1 MITAIK
7 NYLDNR
13 ARTDELFATK
23 YANPKKSIDE
33 CCRYITGEAYAKAKN
48 GCAVISDEE
57 VYGMA
62 VHYYDE
68 ENKAPAGTKVSAG
81 TKVPSKTTK
90 VKLTK
95 AEEGTAMHHCVYQ
108 MGYYKKLNSLIL
120 SAKDN
125 QGNRIETVEVNTLT
139 FEVVQS
145 RGVCN
150 SNTPQHKKIIDLVNQ
165 NMHLIKAAI

>member
-13 ARTDELFATK
+13 AKSDELFAAK

-33 CCRYITGEAYAKAKN
+33 CCKYITGEAYARAKN

-68 ENKAPAGTKVSAG
+68 ENIEIRKQPAGTKVS
-81 TKVPSKTTK
+81 SKTTK

-95 AEEGTAMHHCVYQ
+95 AEKEEAR
-108 MGYYKKLNSLIL
+108 KKALNDIYEAERKRLL
-120 SAKDN
+120 AKPKKTKKTK
-125 QGNRIETVEVNTLT
+125 TVELQPML
-139 FEVVQS
+139 F
-145 RGVCN
+145 
-150 SNTPQHKKIIDLVNQ
+150 DF
-165 NMHLIKAAI
+165 

>member
-1 MITAIK
+1 MATTDPFQTAIK
-7 NYLDNR
+7 QYLDNR
-13 ARTDELFATK
+13 AATDELFAAK

-68 ENKAPAGTKVSAG
+68 ENIEIRKQPAG

-95 AEEGTAMHHCVYQ
+95 AEEEEAR
-108 MGYYKKLNSLIL
+108 KKALNDIYEAERKRLL
-120 SAKDN
+120 AK
-125 QGNRIETVEVNTLT
+125 
-139 FEVVQS
+139 
-145 RGVCN
+145 
-150 SNTPQHKKIIDLVNQ
+150 PKKTKTEELQPMLFDF
-165 NMHLIKAAI
+165 

>member
-13 ARTDELFATK
+13 ARTDKLFAAK

-33 CCRYITGEAYAKAKN
+33 CCKYITGEAYARAKN

-68 ENKAPAGTKVSAG
+68 EDIKIRKAPNARTA
-81 TKVPSKTTK
+81 KTNAEPE
-90 VKLTK
+90 LTK
-95 AEEGTAMHHCVYQ
+95 EQQEALRLQAEKEYKAQILAEFKQKEIERKAKAREKKPQPQ
-108 MGYYKKLNSLIL
+108 MASLF
-120 SAKDN
+120 D
-125 QGNRIETVEVNTLT
+125 
-139 FEVVQS
+139 
-145 RGVCN
+145 
-150 SNTPQHKKIIDLVNQ
+150 
-165 NMHLIKAAI
+165 

>member
-13 ARTDELFATK
+13 ARTDELFAAK

-33 CCRYITGEAYAKAKN
+33 CCKYITGEAYAKAKN

-68 ENKAPAGTKVSAG
+68 DDIKIRKAPNARTA
-81 TKVPSKTTK
+81 KTNAEPE
-90 VKLTK
+90 LTK
-95 AEEGTAMHHCVYQ
+95 EQQEALRLQAEKEYKAQILAEFKQKEIERKAKAREKKPQPQ
-108 MGYYKKLNSLIL
+108 MASLF
-120 SAKDN
+120 D
-125 QGNRIETVEVNTLT
+125 
-139 FEVVQS
+139 
-145 RGVCN
+145 
-150 SNTPQHKKIIDLVNQ
+150 
-165 NMHLIKAAI
+165 

>member
-1 MITAIK
+1 MKTAIK

-13 ARTDELFATK
+13 AKSDELFAAK

-33 CCRYITGEAYAKAKN
+33 CCKYITGEAYARAKN

-68 ENKAPAGTKVSAG
+68 ENIEIRKQPAGTKVS
-81 TKVPSKTTK
+81 SKTTK

-95 AEEGTAMHHCVYQ
+95 AEEEEAR
-108 MGYYKKLNSLIL
+108 KKALNDIYEAERKRLL
-120 SAKDN
+120 AK
-125 QGNRIETVEVNTLT
+125 
-139 FEVVQS
+139 
-145 RGVCN
+145 
-150 SNTPQHKKIIDLVNQ
+150 PKKKTKTEELQPMLFDF
-165 NMHLIKAAI
+165 